1 LKNLPPPPPRILL
14 LIVATILA
22 LSRCSDVAEADK
34 KPDQPNLTEA
44 EIKRLVLLD
53 EDYVYP
59 LEQTKTN
66 AMNLAAKFLDEK
78 DGVKRSISKLIT
90 VPSRYSIE
98 KKTLIKTDFS
108 IAKPETP
115 SLYIANFNEK
125 DGYVILSADKRV
137 PEIVAI
143 VGSGTID
150 SLAHPGLRV
159 FLSNAVMHMDEMVAE
174 MESFRNDVAFR
185 SMVAKLGEALTK
197 EKEKTSKSGRSAIGC
212 QYLRVPGGRTD
223 INCPGGCS
231 YYTSTVPIQT
241 VNTETYIAPILL
253 STLWEQGPPFNNG
266 QPEGGCQSSSYYCG
280 TNSRYL
286 AGCVAISESQVVA
299 HFAAKTN
306 SFWQSITT
314 KGCQNFSNPE
324 ADAVAGLNH
333 SIYLDYGIYVSR
345 SCGSTAAGF
354 QWGDLQFTDPRG
366 ISPKYGLVEGEWRAW
381 NTTHIRNSL
390 SQGSPVIIQG
400 KQHLCWALFGWV
412 GCGGGHQWVIDG
424 MRDLGVQTTYQFVAY
439 YEGDDCPS
447 NEVTYYTYSINST
460 TNTQIHQNWG
470 WGPNMGS
477 GANDWYAQ
485 NAFESNVPHTG
496 DWNYNHANYIVAYI
510 TAR

>member
-1 LKNLPPPPPRILL
+1 
-14 LIVATILA
+14 
-22 LSRCSDVAEADK
+22 
-34 KPDQPNLTEA
+34 
-44 EIKRLVLLD
+44 
-53 EDYVYP
+53 
-59 LEQTKTN
+59 
-66 AMNLAAKFLDEK
+66 MNLAAKFLDEK

-253 STLWEQGPPFNNG
+253 KTLWDQGPPYNNG
-266 QPEGGCQSSSYYCG
+266 QPVSDCNIRGCGSTS
-280 TNSRYL
+280 NSRFL
-286 AGCVAISESQVVA
+286 AGCVPISEAQVVA
-299 HFAAKTN
+299 HFAARNNPT
-306 SFWQSITT
+306 WQSIVT
-314 KGCQNFSNPE
+314 KTCDLYSQPE
-324 ADAVAGLNH
+324 ADAVAWLAH
-333 SIYLDYGIYVSR
+333 DIYLAYGIYASR
-345 SCGSTAAGF
+345 GCLSTGVYNGSGADVG
-354 QWGDLQFTDPRG
+354 LINPRG
-366 ISPKYGLVEGEWRAW
+366 IAPSYGLVQGEWRSW
-381 NTTHIRNSL
+381 NIGDIRNSL
-390 SQGSPVIIQG
+390 AVQSPVIMSG
-400 KQHLCWALFGWV
+400 FTDLDCFLGLWPCWGS
-412 GCGGGHQWVIDG
+412 GSGHQWVIDG
-424 MRDLGVQTTYQFVAY
+424 MKDLGIQTTYLFTGSYQ
-439 YEGDDCPS
+439 GDDCPNGS
-447 NEVTYYTYSINST
+447 QTTTYTYT
-460 TNTQIHQNWG
+460 TNTTANTQIHQNWG
-470 WGPNMGS
+470 WGPNQGS
-477 GANDWYAQ
+477 DPNDWYAQ
-485 NAFESNVPHTG
+485 DVFQPKYSSKNFR
-496 DWNYNHANYIVAYI
+496 HAKYIVAYI
-510 TAR
+510 TPN

>member
-1 LKNLPPPPPRILL
+1 MKNLSPPRALL
-14 LIVATILA
+14 LIVATIVA

-197 EKEKTSKSGRSAIGC
+197 EKEKTSKNGRTSIEC
-212 QYLRVPGGRTD
+212 NYLRIPGARTNM
-223 INCPGGCS
+223 NCPGGCS
-231 YYTSTVPIQT
+231 YSTNTYPIQS
-241 VNTETYIAPILL
+241 VNTTTYVAPVLL
-253 STLWEQGPPFNNG
+253 STLWEQGPPYNNL
-266 QPEGGCQSSSYYCG
+266 QPVGGCQVSSSCGSNTRYY
-280 TNSRYL
+280 
-286 AGCVAISESQVVA
+286 AGCVPIAEAQVVA
-299 HFAAKTN
+299 YFRAQN
-306 SFWQSITT
+306 QPVWQTITS
-314 KGCQNFSNPE
+314 KPCQNYTPWEANEVAVLPQVIFSLYQSSTSTSMDCSNGTG
-324 ADAVAGLNH
+324 VNM
-333 SIYLDYGIYVSR
+333 
-345 SCGSTAAGF
+345 GSSDVNNT
-354 QWGDLQFTDPRG
+354 TPRG
-366 ISPKYGLVEGEWRAW
+366 ISPAFGLVQGEWRSW
-381 NTTHIRNSL
+381 NTGDIRNSL
-390 SQGSPVIIQG
+390 SAGKPLVIKG
-400 KQHLCWALFGWV
+400 KPELCCFIWCW
-412 GCGGGHQWVIDG
+412 GCGTGHQWVIDG

-470 WGPNMGS
+470 WGPGNGS
-477 GANDWYAQ
+477 GPNDWYAQ
-485 NAFESNVPHTG
+485 NYFNG
-496 DWNYNHANYIVAYI
+496 YGHANYIIAYI
-510 TAR
+510 TRL